1 MNDIVHS
8 ASSQL
13 FCQYLS
19 VEMVSSITQDPY
31 SIVLSLSLDS
41 FTNLKIGHP
50 LRLTEL
56 VCRKGMSPFF
66 GRHRQY
72 GLGSCFLVLLISRK
86 HGGVKD
92 RVLSGLPVV
101 RS

>member
-19 VEMVSSITQDPY
+19 VEMVSSITQDPN
-31 SIVLSLSLDS
+31 SIVLSISLDS

-56 VCRKGMSPFF
+56 DV
-66 GRHRQY
+66 
-72 GLGSCFLVLLISRK
+72 VE
-86 HGGVKD
+86 GV
-92 RVLSGLPVV
+92 
-101 RS
+101 